1 MRVHVGNSTCLKKK
15 KNNDNKRI
23 MSELNLEGHIDIH
36 KIEREEKY
44 FMQKKQHVQTHKD
57 KQITTI
63 NSKRLKII

>member
-1 MRVHVGNSTCLKKK
+1 
-15 KNNDNKRI
+15 
-23 MSELNLEGHIDIH
+23 MSELNLEGHINIH